1 MKVNAILTNVELDKI
16 SLPRFQ
22 RGYVWK
28 RGQVREFFDS
38 LYRRHPVGSLLTW
51 LTTNED
57 GTATELLL
65 DGQQRVTSLYGVIK
79 GRAPAFFSGDSAAFS
94 KLQFHA
100 KSERFEFFQP
110 VKMKDDPLWFDV
122 TEVMKAGDGGL
133 PELLKAKLGTPGT
146 PDAQIDPAAYIEINN
161 RLLRLLSV
169 KAREFHIEQITDE
182 GKSIDTVVEIFNRLN
197 SAGTT
202 LSSGDLA
209 LARIAGKW
217 PEVREAMG
225 RQVEVWRRHE
235 FNFTLDWLLRC
246 INAVVNGEAAFQHL
260 HDTPGEQVRDGL
272 SQTVRHADAVLNQI
286 SLRLGLDHN
295 RVLFGRFAIPVMI
308 RHLALRPPGLTS
320 TEEWNRLLYWFLQA
334 GMRGRFSGTTETKI
348 RQDLVEVDGTAE
360 GIERLIADIGTK
372 WGRRQVTA
380 SDFDAWS
387 LGARLY
393 PALYW
398 LTRVGGA
405 RNFCD
410 GTELKGGLL
419 GKGARMEVHHI
430 FPKAVLYKEGYTK
443 AQVNAL
449 GNLCF
454 LTATCNKWIG
464 AASPGETSRYVKG
477 KKDPDLR
484 HIGQK
489 GYFPFVR
496 EKNAGA
502 LESQWIPMDE
512 ELWKVKNYPMFL
524 DARRRLLAD
533 AANRELTALYS
544 GHADLEDVTR
554 GSHGVDLAPVLRPPV
569 SDADEEQVL
578 ADLRDWMFLR
588 GLPPGEPDYE
598 LRDDATGQSLAVIDL
613 AWPNGLPEGRGRPV
627 ALLLNESAET
637 YRTVSQAGHDCHT
650 SVDSFKEHVASDI
663 VGEVATAVARNSA
676 TSYRGS
682 WPS

>member
-1 MKVNAILTNVELDKI
+1 MKVDAILTNVELDKI
-16 SLPRFQ
+16 ALPRFQ

-28 RGQVREFFDS
+28 RRQVRQFFDS
-38 LYRRHPVGSLLTW
+38 LYRGHPVGSLLTW
-51 LTTNED
+51 LTTQED

-79 GRAPAFFSGDSAAFS
+79 GRAPAFFNGDSAAFS

-100 KSERFEFFQP
+100 TSERFEFFQP
-110 VKMKDDPLWFDV
+110 VKMRDDPFWFDV

-133 PELLKAKLGTPGT
+133 PGLLQAKLGIPGT
-146 PDAQIDPAAYIEINN
+146 PGAQIDPTAYIGVTN

-169 KAREFHIEQITDE
+169 KEREFHIEQITDE

-202 LSSGDLA
+202 LSKGDLA

-217 PEVREAMG
+217 PEVRKEMG
-225 RQVEVWRRHE
+225 RQVEMWSSHE

-246 INAVVNGEAAFQHL
+246 INAVVNGEAAFQYL

-272 SQTVRHADAVLNQI
+272 SRTVKHVDAVLNQI

-308 RHLALRPPGLTS
+308 RHLELRPPGLMGTD
-320 TEEWNRLLYWFLQA
+320 EWNRLLYWFLQA
-334 GMRGRFSGTTETKI
+334 GMRGRFSGTTETRI
-348 RQDLVEVDGTAE
+348 RQDLVEVDGTPD
-360 GIERLIADIGTK
+360 GIERLVADVGTK
-372 WGRRQVTA
+372 WGRRLVAA

-430 FPKAVLYKEGYTK
+430 FPKAVLYKHEYTK

-454 LTATCNKWIG
+454 LTAACNKWIA
-464 AASPGETSRYVKG
+464 AASPGEPSPYVKG
-477 KKDPDLR
+477 KHDPDLGR
-484 HIGQK
+484 IGRE

-496 EKNAGA
+496 EKNPGA

-512 ELWKVKNYPMFL
+512 ELWKVENYPAFL
-524 DARRRLLAD
+524 DARRQLLAT
-533 AANRELTALYS
+533 AANRELTALYP
-544 GHADLEDVTR
+544 GHADVSDVADEPPDMT
-554 GSHGVDLAPVLRPPV
+554 LAPAVHPVV
-569 SDADEEQVL
+569 SDPDEEQIL
-578 ADLRDWMFLR
+578 ADVRDWMTPR
-588 GLPPGEPDYE
+588 GLPPGELDHE
-598 LRDDATGQSLAVIDL
+598 LRDDVTGQSLAVIDL

-637 YRTVSQAGHDCHT
+637 YRTVSQAGYDCHT
-650 SVDSFKEHVASDI
+650 SVESFRRHVDNEI
-663 VGEVATAVARNSA
+663 VGEVASVA
-676 TSYRGS
+676 
-682 WPS
+682 

>member
-1 MKVNAILTNVELDKI
+1 MKVDTILTNVELDKI
-16 SLPRFQ
+16 ALPRFQ

-28 RGQVREFFDS
+28 RRQVREFFDS

-51 LTTNED
+51 LTTHED

-79 GRAPAFFSGDSAAFS
+79 GRPPAFFSGDRAAFS
-94 KLQFHA
+94 KLQFHVTS
-100 KSERFEFFQP
+100 KRFEFFQP

-133 PELLKAKLGTPGT
+133 PELLQEKLGTPGT
-146 PDAQIDPAAYIEINN
+146 QIDPTTYIEINN

-169 KAREFHIEQITDE
+169 KDRDLHIEQITEE
-182 GKSIDTVVEIFNRLN
+182 GKNIDTVVEIFNRLN

-217 PEVREAMG
+217 PEVRQEMG
-225 RQVEVWRRHE
+225 RQVEVWSKHE

-246 INAVVNGEAAFQHL
+246 MNAVVNGEAAFQHL
-260 HDTPGEQVRDGL
+260 HDTPGEQVKDGL
-272 SQTVRHADAVLNQI
+272 ARTVKHVDSVLNQI

-295 RVLFGRFAIPVMI
+295 RVLFGRFSIPVMI
-308 RHLALRPPGLTS
+308 RHLELRPPGLMS
-320 TEEWNRLLYWFLQA
+320 TEEWSRLLYWFLQA

-348 RQDLVEVDGTAE
+348 RQDLVAVNGTTD

-372 WGRRQVTA
+372 WGRRRVAA

-387 LGARLY
+387 LGARIY

-405 RNFCD
+405 KNFCD

-430 FPKAVLYKEGYTK
+430 FPKAVLYDAKYTK

-454 LTATCNKWIG
+454 LTAACNKWIG
-464 AASPGETSRYVKG
+464 AASPAEPSSYVKG
-477 KKDPDLR
+477 KHDLDLR
-484 HIGQK
+484 RIGRE

-496 EKNAGA
+496 EKNPEA
-502 LESQWIPMDE
+502 LESQWIPME
-512 ELWKVKNYPMFL
+512 QELWKVENYVAFL
-524 DARRRLLAD
+524 DARRHLLAD
-533 AANRELTALYS
+533 AANLHLTALYPE
-544 GHADLEDVTR
+544 HADASDAGDEPHYVGLPPAR
-554 GSHGVDLAPVLRPPV
+554 HPPV
-569 SDADEEQVL
+569 SSADEEQVL
-578 ADLRDWMFLR
+578 AELRNWMTGR
-588 GLPPGEPDYE
+588 GLPPGELDHE
-598 LRDDATGQSLAVIDL
+598 LLNDATEQTEAVIDL
-613 AWPNGLPEGRGRPV
+613 AWPSGLPEGRGRPV

-637 YRTVSQAGHDCHT
+637 YRTVSLTGYDCHT
-650 SVDSFKEHVASDI
+650 SIESFKQYVDSEI
-663 VGEVATAVARNSA
+663 VGEVAVPVT
-676 TSYRGS
+676 
-682 WPS
+682 